1 MKRIAFVL
9 GMALALPLAASEP
22 AKVTAAAP
30 PRSELTL
37 SQAFDLAWQRQPAA
51 QALPGRQAQSRAE
64 SELAAA
70 WTPSAP
76 KVTLGT
82 LPDRYNDRAGWR
94 EWEAEL
100 AVPLWLPGQR
110 DAQQALA
117 QSQQALVGLQAGAQ
131 RLELAGML
139 RDAWWRLAAAANASA
154 LAQGRLDWANA
165 LLVDVDRRWRAGEL
179 PRTDANVARAEAQVA
194 ESESIEARNGE
205 RQAANAWRAL
215 TGVAPPTSL
224 PEEAPAAAA
233 ADPVSA
239 NPRLLAINAAIARA
253 RARAHLQ
260 DKSAREAPELT
271 LRVLREQSNSAE
283 PWANAVGV
291 KISIPFSSGPRLAS
305 EGAGVAADLAEA
317 EAQALQ
323 LREQLQLDA
332 EAARLDLQAADHR
345 LALARTRAEL
355 AADTLALVQRAFT
368 LGEADLATLLRAR
381 AAASDADAERGR
393 QRIARASAISQ
404 LNQVIGVLP

>member
-82 LPDRYNDRAGWR
+82 LTDRYNDRAGWR

-194 ESESIEARNGE
+194 
-205 RQAANAWRAL
+205 
-215 TGVAPPTSL
+215 
-224 PEEAPAAAA
+224 
-233 ADPVSA
+233 
-239 NPRLLAINAAIARA
+239 
-253 RARAHLQ
+253 
-260 DKSAREAPELT
+260 
-271 LRVLREQSNSAE
+271 
-283 PWANAVGV
+283 
-291 KISIPFSSGPRLAS
+291 
-305 EGAGVAADLAEA
+305 
-317 EAQALQ
+317 
-323 LREQLQLDA
+323 
-332 EAARLDLQAADHR
+332 
-345 LALARTRAEL
+345 
-355 AADTLALVQRAFT
+355 
-368 LGEADLATLLRAR
+368 
-381 AAASDADAERGR
+381 
-393 QRIARASAISQ
+393 
-404 LNQVIGVLP
+404 